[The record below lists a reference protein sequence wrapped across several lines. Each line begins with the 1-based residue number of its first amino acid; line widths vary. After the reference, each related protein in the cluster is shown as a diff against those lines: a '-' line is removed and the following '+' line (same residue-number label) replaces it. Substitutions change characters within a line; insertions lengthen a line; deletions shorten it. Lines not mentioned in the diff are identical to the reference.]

1 MYFSASDITATLI
14 ALSMSILMIV
24 LLTYSNVVLMKQ
36 NRFLKERLK
45 ANRIARM
52 RLDNYTIKERPMPK
66 ESGWSNISRF
76 NIEIEIQDD
85 DVKFN
90 PTGKAYTVR
99 IIDNEQEIISDGVA
113 NTLDKAFMECFKE
126 QL

>member
-14 ALSMSILMIV
+14 ALGMSILMIV

-52 RLDNYTIKERPMPK
+52 RLDNYK
-66 ESGWSNISRF
+66 
-76 NIEIEIQDD
+76 
-85 DVKFN
+85 
-90 PTGKAYTVR
+90 
-99 IIDNEQEIISDGVA
+99 
-113 NTLDKAFMECFKE
+113 
-126 QL
+126 

>member
-1 MYFSASDITATLI
+1 MYFSASDVTATLI

-52 RLDNYTIKERPMPK
+52 RLDNYK
-66 ESGWSNISRF
+66 
-76 NIEIEIQDD
+76 
-85 DVKFN
+85 
-90 PTGKAYTVR
+90 
-99 IIDNEQEIISDGVA
+99 
-113 NTLDKAFMECFKE
+113 
-126 QL
+126 